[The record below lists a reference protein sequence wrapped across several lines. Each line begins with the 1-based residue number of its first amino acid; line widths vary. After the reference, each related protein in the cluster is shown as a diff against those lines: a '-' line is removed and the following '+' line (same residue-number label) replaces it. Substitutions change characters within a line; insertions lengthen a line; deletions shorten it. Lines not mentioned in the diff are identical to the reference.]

1 MLMSTTLGNNYSVKW
16 SYYSIRYFKPKSPRK
31 TTTYNKHN
39 IPDISSFTH
48 SADSLIM
55 RISFHEITHTVMGTS
70 NM

>member
-1 MLMSTTLGNNYSVKW
+1 MSTTLGNNYSVKW

-39 IPDISSFTH
+39 ISSFTH

>member
-16 SYYSIRYFKPKSPRK
+16 SYYSIRYFKPKSLRK
-31 TTTYNKHN
+31 TTSYNKHN